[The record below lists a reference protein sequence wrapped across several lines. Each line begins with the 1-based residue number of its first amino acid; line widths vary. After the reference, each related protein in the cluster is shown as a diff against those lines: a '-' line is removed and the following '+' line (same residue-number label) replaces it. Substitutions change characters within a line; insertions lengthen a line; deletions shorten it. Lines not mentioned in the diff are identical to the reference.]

1 VPRVEL
7 FESIRRDQRLERLS
21 IRELA
26 VKHKVHRRTV
36 RQALAAA
43 VPPERKVATRDAPV
57 SGPYEELI
65 REWLIADKTA
75 PRNQRHTAHRVW
87 TRLVAGYGADVGES
101 TVREVVRRIRLEIG
115 DPPEAM
121 VPQTHVIGAEA
132 EVDFGDIYVVIAGER
147 TKLSLFSLRLSAS
160 ARACHKAFPTQAQ
173 EAFLAGH
180 EDAFSRMDGVPG
192 RVRYDNL
199 KPAVARVLLG
209 RDRIES
215 ERFVTFRS
223 HFGFDSFYCRPGIEG
238 SHEKGGV
245 EGDIGFFRRNHLVP
259 VPRFANVAELNEFIV
274 ECDHEDL
281 GRVVEGHRATIGD
294 EFAIERLALSPLP
307 TSHFEVGVDLKPKVD
322 AKSRVTVR
330 QCRYS
335 VPVKLIGRRVNVIL
349 RADEVVIS
357 FSGRVVARHD
367 RLTRRLDESLHLDHY
382 LEILLV
388 KPGALASST
397 PLAQARAAGVFS
409 PTHEAYWEEARR
421 RLGDRDGTKALV
433 DALLLHRTMSA
444 AAVIA
449 GMGSALRLCTVAPE
463 IVAIEARRHAGTHLA
478 PVIPIGDLRRYDRPG
493 PDLSR
498 YDGLLKKDGG
508 QL

>member
-1 VPRVEL
+1 
-7 FESIRRDQRLERLS
+7 
-21 IRELA
+21 
-26 VKHKVHRRTV
+26 
-36 RQALAAA
+36 
-43 VPPERKVATRDAPV
+43 
-57 SGPYEELI
+57 
-65 REWLIADKTA
+65 
-75 PRNQRHTAHRVW
+75 
-87 TRLVAGYGADVGES
+87 
-101 TVREVVRRIRLEIG
+101 
-115 DPPEAM
+115 
-121 VPQTHVIGAEA
+121 
-132 EVDFGDIYVVIAGER
+132 
-147 TKLSLFSLRLSAS
+147 
-160 ARACHKAFPTQAQ
+160 
-173 EAFLAGH
+173 
-180 EDAFSRMDGVPG
+180 
-192 RVRYDNL
+192 
-199 KPAVARVLLG
+199 
-209 RDRIES
+209 
-215 ERFVTFRS
+215 
-223 HFGFDSFYCRPGIEG
+223 
-238 SHEKGGV
+238 
-245 EGDIGFFRRNHLVP
+245 
-259 VPRFANVAELNEFIV
+259 
-274 ECDHEDL
+274 
-281 GRVVEGHRATIGD
+281 
-294 EFAIERLALSPLP
+294 
-307 TSHFEVGVDLKPKVD
+307 
-322 AKSRVTVR
+322 VR